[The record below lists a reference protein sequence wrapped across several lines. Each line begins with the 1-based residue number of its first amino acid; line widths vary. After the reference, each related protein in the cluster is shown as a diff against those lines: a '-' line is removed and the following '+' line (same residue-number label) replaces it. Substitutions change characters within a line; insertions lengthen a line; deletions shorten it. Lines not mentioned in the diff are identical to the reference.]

1 MAYEVMAGLENLI
14 YMRYWQN
21 RPAIIYY
28 LYLGNTKLQAGA
40 GAFTFLLQYHTNIEI
55 LSMSV
60 LFFTK
65 L

>member
-14 YMRYWQN
+14 YMRYWQK

-40 GAFTFLLQYHTNIEI
+40 DLCQPSKNIKVKKFQEH
-55 LSMSV
+55 
-60 LFFTK
+60 
-65 L
+65 